1 MVKSLLIRGMIA
13 GAIAGVLAFGFAQIF
28 GEPEIE
34 YATAFEELLAAKE
47 GGTSLPAEATHHYAL
62 GVHDAGHTHDE
73 ELVSRATQAGL
84 GLLTAVTIYGAGV
97 GGLFAIAFALA
108 YGRLGPLGPR
118 STTAL
123 LALGGFV
130 SVALVPFL
138 KYPAMPPAVGNPEM
152 LGMRTALFLVM
163 IAISISAT
171 VAAIGVTRRFAVGG
185 LTPWSFPAGLIV
197 FMAITGT
204 AYLLL
209 PAVQEVPPE
218 FSSIMLWRFQAASL
232 SMQLI
237 MWCGIG
243 LGFSVLTRPLLGG
256 SR

>member
-34 YATAFEELLAAKE
+34 YAIALEEQMAAK
-47 GGTSLPAEATHHYAL
+47 
-62 GVHDAGHTHDE
+62 AGHTHDE
-73 ELVSRATQAGL
+73 ELVSRATQAGV

-97 GGLFAIAFALA
+97 GGFFAIAFALA
-108 YGRLGPLGPR
+108 YGRLGPLGPLG
-118 STTAL
+118 TIAL
-123 LALGGFV
+123 LAVGGFV
-130 SVALVPFL
+130 SVAVVPFL
-138 KYPAMPPAVGNPEM
+138 KYPAMPPAVGNPAT

-163 IAISISAT
+163 IAISISAI
-171 VAAIGVTRRFAVGG
+171 VAAIGVSRRFAAGG
-185 LTPWSFPAGLIV
+185 FTLWSFTAGLIV
-197 FMAITGT
+197 FIAITG
-204 AYLLL
+204 ASYLLL

-218 FSSIMLWRFQAASL
+218 FSSSMLWRFHAASL

-237 MWCGIG
+237 IWCAIAS
-243 LGFSVLTRPLLGG
+243 GFFVLTRPLLRG